1 MKTKL
6 DETNLAIIKALRNG
20 RASFRDIAADLGLS
34 EVTVRTRA
42 ARLIEDGVL
51 DICGQV
57 DVEKLPGH
65 TLALVAI
72 KLRSPDLVG
81 EGEVFSHLRGV
92 VSVAVLTGR
101 HDLILTVLLNEEFGL
116 LDFYTNEF
124 SKCHDRVSSIETFI
138 VYKGFSLEGALYSVA
153 APAVCGVFRVGGASR
168 RLSGVAQA
176 ARDFAQT
183 GTVKR
188 SHSCCIKRHYTQR
201 MRPSAPRWLISAV
214 GICLS
219 GIPPAR

>member
-34 EVTVRTRA
+34 EV
-42 ARLIEDGVL
+42 GVL

-138 VYKGFSLEGALYSVA
+138 VYKGFSLKVPYIL
-153 APAVCGVFRVGGASR
+153 
-168 RLSGVAQA
+168 
-176 ARDFAQT
+176 
-183 GTVKR
+183 
-188 SHSCCIKRHYTQR
+188 
-201 MRPSAPRWLISAV
+201 
-214 GICLS
+214 
-219 GIPPAR
+219 

>member
-57 DVEKLPGH
+57 DAEKLPGH

-138 VYKGFSLEGALYSVA
+138 VYKGFSLKVPYIL
-153 APAVCGVFRVGGASR
+153 
-168 RLSGVAQA
+168 
-176 ARDFAQT
+176 
-183 GTVKR
+183 
-188 SHSCCIKRHYTQR
+188 
-201 MRPSAPRWLISAV
+201 
-214 GICLS
+214 
-219 GIPPAR
+219 

>member
-65 TLALVAI
+65 TLGAGGDQAALPKDLVARA
-72 KLRSPDLVG
+72 KCSPTC
-81 EGEVFSHLRGV
+81 RGV
-92 VSVAVLTGR
+92 VSV
-101 HDLILTVLLNEEFGL
+101 
-116 LDFYTNEF
+116 
-124 SKCHDRVSSIETFI
+124 
-138 VYKGFSLEGALYSVA
+138 
-153 APAVCGVFRVGGASR
+153 
-168 RLSGVAQA
+168 LS
-176 ARDFAQT
+176 
-183 GTVKR
+183 
-188 SHSCCIKRHYTQR
+188 
-201 MRPSAPRWLISAV
+201 
-214 GICLS
+214 
-219 GIPPAR
+219 

>member
-65 TLALVAI
+65 T
-72 KLRSPDLVG
+72 LRSPDLVG

-138 VYKGFSLEGALYSVA
+138 VYKGFSLKVPYIL
-153 APAVCGVFRVGGASR
+153 
-168 RLSGVAQA
+168 
-176 ARDFAQT
+176 
-183 GTVKR
+183 
-188 SHSCCIKRHYTQR
+188 
-201 MRPSAPRWLISAV
+201 
-214 GICLS
+214 
-219 GIPPAR
+219 

>member
-92 VSVAVLTGR
+92 VSVAVLT
-101 HDLILTVLLNEEFGL
+101 VLLNEEFGL

-138 VYKGFSLEGALYSVA
+138 VYKGFSLKVPYIL
-153 APAVCGVFRVGGASR
+153 
-168 RLSGVAQA
+168 
-176 ARDFAQT
+176 
-183 GTVKR
+183 
-188 SHSCCIKRHYTQR
+188 
-201 MRPSAPRWLISAV
+201 
-214 GICLS
+214 
-219 GIPPAR
+219 

>member
-101 HDLILTVLLNEEFGL
+101 HDLILTVPVS
-116 LDFYTNEF
+116 YT
-124 SKCHDRVSSIETFI
+124 HLTLPTTPYV
-138 VYKGFSLEGALYSVA
+138 
-153 APAVCGVFRVGGASR
+153 
-168 RLSGVAQA
+168 
-176 ARDFAQT
+176 
-183 GTVKR
+183 
-188 SHSCCIKRHYTQR
+188 
-201 MRPSAPRWLISAV
+201 
-214 GICLS
+214 
-219 GIPPAR
+219 

>member
-101 HDLILTVLLNEEFGL
+101 HDLILTVRSSACWISTPTSSPSVTTGCLP
-116 LDFYTNEF
+116 
-124 SKCHDRVSSIETFI
+124 SKPLSSI
-138 VYKGFSLEGALYSVA
+138 
-153 APAVCGVFRVGGASR
+153 
-168 RLSGVAQA
+168 
-176 ARDFAQT
+176 RD
-183 GTVKR
+183 
-188 SHSCCIKRHYTQR
+188 
-201 MRPSAPRWLISAV
+201 SA
-214 GICLS
+214 
-219 GIPPAR
+219 

>member
-1 MKTKL
+1 MKEKFFAKNVLVLGNASRLSQVSDHRNVMKIKL

-124 SKCHDRVSSIETFI
+124 SKCHDRVSSIE
-138 VYKGFSLEGALYSVA
+138 
-153 APAVCGVFRVGGASR
+153 P
-168 RLSGVAQA
+168 LSSIRG
-176 ARDFAQT
+176 
-183 GTVKR
+183 
-188 SHSCCIKRHYTQR
+188 
-201 MRPSAPRWLISAV
+201 SA
-214 GICLS
+214 
-219 GIPPAR
+219 

>member
-1 MKTKL
+1 MGTVLRGGGKYRYRKILRLCLLNKRKNRVILFGESKFGYKAPFGAGRREGGSVRSRDTMKIKL

-72 KLRSPDLVG
+72 KLRSPNLVG

-138 VYKGFSLEGALYSVA
+138 VYKGFNLKVPYIL
-153 APAVCGVFRVGGASR
+153 
-168 RLSGVAQA
+168 
-176 ARDFAQT
+176 
-183 GTVKR
+183 
-188 SHSCCIKRHYTQR
+188 
-201 MRPSAPRWLISAV
+201 
-214 GICLS
+214 
-219 GIPPAR
+219 

>member
-51 DICGQV
+51 DICGQ
-57 DVEKLPGH
+57 
-65 TLALVAI
+65 
-72 KLRSPDLVG
+72 
-81 EGEVFSHLRGV
+81 GEVFSHLRGV

-138 VYKGFSLEGALYSVA
+138 VYKGFSLKVPYIL
-153 APAVCGVFRVGGASR
+153 
-168 RLSGVAQA
+168 
-176 ARDFAQT
+176 
-183 GTVKR
+183 
-188 SHSCCIKRHYTQR
+188 
-201 MRPSAPRWLISAV
+201 
-214 GICLS
+214 
-219 GIPPAR
+219 

>member
-20 RASFRDIAADLGLS
+20 RASFRDIAA
-34 EVTVRTRA
+34 
-42 ARLIEDGVL
+42 
-51 DICGQV
+51 

-138 VYKGFSLEGALYSVA
+138 VYKGFSLKVPYIL
-153 APAVCGVFRVGGASR
+153 
-168 RLSGVAQA
+168 
-176 ARDFAQT
+176 
-183 GTVKR
+183 
-188 SHSCCIKRHYTQR
+188 
-201 MRPSAPRWLISAV
+201 
-214 GICLS
+214 
-219 GIPPAR
+219 

>member
-20 RASFRDIAADLGLS
+20 RASFRDIAADL
-34 EVTVRTRA
+34 
-42 ARLIEDGVL
+42 RLIEDGVL

-138 VYKGFSLEGALYSVA
+138 VYKGFSLKVPYIL
-153 APAVCGVFRVGGASR
+153 
-168 RLSGVAQA
+168 
-176 ARDFAQT
+176 
-183 GTVKR
+183 
-188 SHSCCIKRHYTQR
+188 
-201 MRPSAPRWLISAV
+201 
-214 GICLS
+214 
-219 GIPPAR
+219 

>member
-81 EGEVFSHLRGV
+81 EGSVLPLAGRG
-92 VSVAVLTGR
+92 
-101 HDLILTVLLNEEFGL
+101 
-116 LDFYTNEF
+116 
-124 SKCHDRVSSIETFI
+124 
-138 VYKGFSLEGALYSVA
+138 
-153 APAVCGVFRVGGASR
+153 FRGCPDG
-168 RLSGVAQA
+168 A
-176 ARDFAQT
+176 ARPYPDRAAQ
-183 GTVKR
+183 
-188 SHSCCIKRHYTQR
+188 
-201 MRPSAPRWLISAV
+201 
-214 GICLS
+214 
-219 GIPPAR
+219 

>member
-72 KLRSPDLVG
+72 NNDNL
-81 EGEVFSHLRGV
+81 
-92 VSVAVLTGR
+92 VSVEDDSDLAVM
-101 HDLILTVLLNEEFGL
+101 
-116 LDFYTNEF
+116 
-124 SKCHDRVSSIETFI
+124 
-138 VYKGFSLEGALYSVA
+138 
-153 APAVCGVFRVGGASR
+153 FR
-168 RLSGVAQA
+168 
-176 ARDFAQT
+176 
-183 GTVKR
+183 
-188 SHSCCIKRHYTQR
+188 
-201 MRPSAPRWLISAV
+201 
-214 GICLS
+214 
-219 GIPPAR
+219 

>member
-1 MKTKL
+1 MYPGFRKSPDHRNTMKIKL

-20 RASFRDIAADLGLS
+20 RASFRDIAS
-34 EVTVRTRA
+34 RA

-57 DVEKLPGH
+57 DVERLPGH

-138 VYKGFSLEGALYSVA
+138 VYKVPYIL
-153 APAVCGVFRVGGASR
+153 
-168 RLSGVAQA
+168 
-176 ARDFAQT
+176 
-183 GTVKR
+183 
-188 SHSCCIKRHYTQR
+188 
-201 MRPSAPRWLISAV
+201 
-214 GICLS
+214 
-219 GIPPAR
+219 

>member
-81 EGEVFSHLRGV
+81 EGEVFS
-92 VSVAVLTGR
+92 VAVLTGR
-101 HDLILTVLLNEEFGL
+101 HDLILTVLLNEELGL

-138 VYKGFSLEGALYSVA
+138 VYKGFSLKVPYIL
-153 APAVCGVFRVGGASR
+153 
-168 RLSGVAQA
+168 
-176 ARDFAQT
+176 
-183 GTVKR
+183 
-188 SHSCCIKRHYTQR
+188 
-201 MRPSAPRWLISAV
+201 
-214 GICLS
+214 
-219 GIPPAR
+219 

>member
-34 EVTVRTRA
+34 EVTV
-42 ARLIEDGVL
+42 RLIEDGVL

-138 VYKGFSLEGALYSVA
+138 VYKGFSLKVPYIL
-153 APAVCGVFRVGGASR
+153 
-168 RLSGVAQA
+168 
-176 ARDFAQT
+176 
-183 GTVKR
+183 
-188 SHSCCIKRHYTQR
+188 
-201 MRPSAPRWLISAV
+201 
-214 GICLS
+214 
-219 GIPPAR
+219 

>member
-1 MKTKL
+1 MKRKVLAKSVLVLGVYPGFRKSPTHRNVMKTKL

-72 KLRSPDLVG
+72 KLLLPRISWARAKCSPTCGAWFPVG
-81 EGEVFSHLRGV
+81 RPDG
-92 VSVAVLTGR
+92 
-101 HDLILTVLLNEEFGL
+101 
-116 LDFYTNEF
+116 
-124 SKCHDRVSSIETFI
+124 
-138 VYKGFSLEGALYSVA
+138 
-153 APAVCGVFRVGGASR
+153 
-168 RLSGVAQA
+168 A
-176 ARDFAQT
+176 ARPYPDRAAQ
-183 GTVKR
+183 
-188 SHSCCIKRHYTQR
+188 
-201 MRPSAPRWLISAV
+201 
-214 GICLS
+214 
-219 GIPPAR
+219 

>member
-1 MKTKL
+1 M
-6 DETNLAIIKALRNG
+6 
-20 RASFRDIAADLGLS
+20 
-34 EVTVRTRA
+34 
-42 ARLIEDGVL
+42 L

-138 VYKGFSLEGALYSVA
+138 VYKGFSLKVPIFCSRPGGLRSFSSRR
-153 APAVCGVFRVGGASR
+153 GVPSAFWRRTGGAGFR
-168 RLSGVAQA
+168 TN
-176 ARDFAQT
+176 RD
-183 GTVKR
+183 
-188 SHSCCIKRHYTQR
+188 C
-201 MRPSAPRWLISAV
+201 
-214 GICLS
+214 
-219 GIPPAR
+219 

>member
-72 KLRSPDLVG
+72 KLRS
-81 EGEVFSHLRGV
+81 R
-92 VSVAVLTGR
+92 
-101 HDLILTVLLNEEFGL
+101 ILWARA
-116 LDFYTNEF
+116 
-124 SKCHDRVSSIETFI
+124 KCSPTC
-138 VYKGFSLEGALYSVA
+138 GAWF
-153 APAVCGVFRVGGASR
+153 PW
-168 RLSGVAQA
+168 LS
-176 ARDFAQT
+176 
-183 GTVKR
+183 
-188 SHSCCIKRHYTQR
+188 
-201 MRPSAPRWLISAV
+201 
-214 GICLS
+214 
-219 GIPPAR
+219 

>member
-1 MKTKL
+1 MKIKL
-6 DETNLAIIKALRNG
+6 DETNLSIIKALRNG

-57 DVEKLPGH
+57 DVEKIPGH

-101 HDLILTVLLNEEFGL
+101 HDLILTVLLNEDFGL

-138 VYKGFSLEGALYSVA
+138 VYKGFNLKVPYIL
-153 APAVCGVFRVGGASR
+153 
-168 RLSGVAQA
+168 
-176 ARDFAQT
+176 
-183 GTVKR
+183 
-188 SHSCCIKRHYTQR
+188 
-201 MRPSAPRWLISAV
+201 
-214 GICLS
+214 
-219 GIPPAR
+219 